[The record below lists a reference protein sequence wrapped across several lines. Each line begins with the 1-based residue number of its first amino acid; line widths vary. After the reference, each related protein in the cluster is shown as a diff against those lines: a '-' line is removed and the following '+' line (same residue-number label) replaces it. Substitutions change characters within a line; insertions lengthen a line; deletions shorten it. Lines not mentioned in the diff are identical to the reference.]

1 MDAWCEADERCRN
14 IAYMTLCHR
23 FDRTEVRIKELT
35 LMDESEVDIADEMR
49 LMDEECEG
57 FCNYLVDI
65 SSDKPKWED
74 DKSIYDNWI
83 KLPRKKKVVS

>member
-1 MDAWCEADERCRN
+1 
-14 IAYMTLCHR
+14 MTLCHR

-83 KLPRKKKVVS
+83 KLPRKKKAVS

>member
-1 MDAWCEADERCRN
+1 
-14 IAYMTLCHR
+14 MTLCHR

-35 LMDESEVDIADEMR
+35 LLDESEVDIANEMKM
-49 LMDEECEG
+49 MDEECAG

-65 SSDKPKWED
+65 SSDKQKWED

-83 KLPRKKKVVS
+83 KLPRKKKAVS